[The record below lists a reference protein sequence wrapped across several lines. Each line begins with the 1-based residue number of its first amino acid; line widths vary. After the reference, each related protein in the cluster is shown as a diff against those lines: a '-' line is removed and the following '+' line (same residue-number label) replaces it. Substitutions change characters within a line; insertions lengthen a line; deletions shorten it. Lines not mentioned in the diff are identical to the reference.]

1 MSEWT
6 IWAGLLLTGWSVW
19 LCVSRSQDGQAVCPL
34 FPLSYLFWGCGTVLC
49 RRCAE
54 VQLDGCKSGCWSRL
68 PPRLLRG
75 YYRGVVWHDVL
86 IESCDEPYAFHIE
99 DAPIRLSG
107 IPSVFLGAR

>member
-19 LCVSRSQDGQAVCPL
+19 LCVSRSQDGQAACPL

-54 VQLDGCKSGCWSRL
+54 VQLGANLVARADCKPDCC
-68 PPRLLRG
+68 
-75 YYRGVVWHDVL
+75 VVIIVAWCGMM
-86 IESCDEPYAFHIE
+86 S
-99 DAPIRLSG
+99 
-107 IPSVFLGAR
+107 